1 MNIGP
6 RLRAL
11 RKEKKLSQGDIQKR
25 SGLLRPYLSRVENGH
40 TIPTVET
47 LGRIAKALEVPLYE
61 LFYDGKQPPAA
72 LAILKRRSA
81 DDDTW
86 GSSGIDAAYLR
97 KIRRLLGRMDES
109 DRRLIL
115 QVVLKMAHASTK

>member
-11 RKEKKLSQGDIQKR
+11 REEKNLSQGDIQKR

-40 TIPTVET
+40 TIPTIET
-47 LGRIAKALEVPLYE
+47 LERIAKALEVPLYE
-61 LFYDGKQPPAA
+61 LFYDGKQPPEA

-81 DDDTW
+81 DDDAW
-86 GSSGIDAAYLR
+86 GSTGRDAAYLR
-97 KIRRLLGRMDES
+97 KIRRLLGRMDDN

-115 QVVLKMAHASTK
+115 QVVLKMTRG